1 MEALMT
7 LTLSNGDEQVAIGAQ
22 GAGRGKT
29 EKTEVAG
36 EMELNGRSRYLW
48 TCTYNQNTK
57 SMTGRPL
64 S

>member
-1 MEALMT
+1 MT

-22 GAGRGKT
+22 DAGRGKT

-48 TCTYNQNTK
+48 SCTYN
-57 SMTGRPL
+57 
-64 S
+64 